1 MVLYTGM
8 IDMVGGASLSMT
20 VAVAMKLLPGMY
32 RNWSSLRSTVSVKAP
47 LASYSASSVVGNPI
61 SFSVSPMA
69 KLTSRLALRDVPGGL
84 MRLASTPA
92 PGNVREL
99 LVGFSGSDDRE
110 MLTVPSEKSPDWVI
124 LTLTLIA
131 TSPEARVSLN
141 AGVPPSINPPA
152 SRWTFTFWGFAT
164 HRLRTFDAALALP
177 AASWAALAST
187 LTTEA
192 PWVLGSTFASQ
203 RVLWGCSWV
212 AAILLNPESAPFAT
226 TTSCRMN
233 APTGSLNVNC
243 TRNASPGGT

>member
-1 MVLYTGM
+1 MVLYTRM

-110 MLTVPSEKSPDWVI
+110 MLTVPSEKSPDWAMV
-124 LTLTLIA
+124 TLTLIA

-152 SRWTFTFWGFAT
+152 SCWTFTFWGFAT

-177 AASWAALAST
+177 AASSAALAST

-192 PWVLGSTFASQ
+192 PWSGGSTFASQ
-203 RVLWGCSWV
+203 RVFAGCSWV
-212 AAILLNPESAPFAT
+212 AAILLNPEIAPFAT

-233 APTGSLNVNC
+233 AATGSLNVNC
-243 TRNASPGGT
+243 TRYA